1 MSSLNPTLLTT
12 LSDLNLNTPGKICL
26 VVVKETKEIKPLY
39 SIEEFSPEDHSLILE
54 QIWTHFQE
62 ILVRTVLEYLATE
75 KPSNLEEIVKYQ
87 EILIEWL
94 SSDDGNVEGI
104 LND

>member
-1 MSSLNPTLLTT
+1 MLNPTLLTS

-26 VVVKETKEIKPLY
+26 VVVKGTGEIKPLY
-39 SIEEFSPEDHSLILE
+39 SIEDFNPEDYLLVLE
-54 QIWTHFQE
+54 QIWTYPQE
-62 ILVRTVLEYLATE
+62 ILVRTVLEYLATD
-75 KPSNLEEIVKYQ
+75 KQNNLEEIVKYQ

-94 SSDDGNVEGI
+94 SSNDDAGI